1 MKKPLSIVSPAF
13 SRHVARSA
21 AITTVCLLCHGKTFA
36 DLRTSAGYSIT
47 TETTDAAGQRTAS
60 VSYTNDGSLGGIVGI
75 STVASPAGIVK
86 HSYIGQLYDLL
97 GYGLLAS
104 DYYPAELGTTQ
115 LFPVRTA
122 DDGTNVVIPT
132 TGFTFSVVSG
142 PVTSISPTGLVT
154 AGPVYQ
160 NTTAVVGA
168 TSAAFA
174 GQLQLQLHVQD
185 TLPDNFGSYAGDG
198 IPDSWQFQYFGLD
211 NPHAAPG
218 ADANGTGQTNL
229 FKYTAGLNPLDPNAR
244 FVLEIRE
251 GLTVNERRLVFH
263 PRLPDRTYV
272 IEYRPSL
279 TTGQW
284 GPLGGTTFADDG
296 NIRTVTDSV
305 GVLSERFYR
314 VKITKP

>member
-1 MKKPLSIVSPAF
+1 MRSILLAF
-13 SRHVARSA
+13 GILTATATAGPRISA
-21 AITTVCLLCHGKTFA
+21 DYAITAETLDFGGLQTTSVDYVIIGSIA
-36 DLRTSAGYSIT
+36 PIVGVSAEATSA
-47 TETTDAAGQRTAS
+47 
-60 VSYTNDGSLGGIVGI
+60 
-75 STVASPAGIVK
+75 TVAK
-86 HSYIGQLYDLL
+86 HGYIGQLYDLL

-115 LFPVRTA
+115 LFPVRIA

-142 PVTSISPTGLVT
+142 PVAGISPTGLVT
-154 AGPVYQ
+154 AGAVYQ
-160 NTTAVVGA
+160 NTNAVVGA

-211 NPHAAPG
+211 NPLAAPG

-229 FKYTAGLNPLDPNAR
+229 FKYTAGLNPLDPNSR

-284 GPLGGTTFADDG
+284 DPLGGATFADDAS
-296 NIRTVTDSV
+296 IRTVTDPV
-305 GVLSERFYR
+305 GATEQRFYR